1 MEIKNEIDFSIL
13 MSNITIEIFEHLEN
27 ILNNNEKITLL
38 ETDNLKSLKN
48 YLENCEDS
56 RLYLRKTLSSIL
68 YIFSILHK
76 ENKYEL
82 KDLSDTFYKFLS
94 LESKY
99 LNLPMSLFEIN
110 NIEQANNIF
119 DAYFYFYYDFI
130 VNKEDTRLFNNILN
144 IYNKIEEYDLLEH
157 KSTSYI
163 FTPLIICLYDLGL
176 SLQDRELTKKLLKY
190 TKNLESKKDQFLP
203 TITVKTIYN

>member
-27 ILNNNEKITLL
+27 ILNNNEEITLL
-38 ETDNLKSLKN
+38 ETDNLKTLKN

-82 KDLSDTFYKFLS
+82 KDLSNTFYSFLS

-99 LNLPMSLFEIN
+99 LNLPMSLFEIDN
-110 NIEQANNIF
+110 VE
-119 DAYFYFYYDFI
+119 
-130 VNKEDTRLFNNILN
+130 
-144 IYNKIEEYDLLEH
+144 
-157 KSTSYI
+157 
-163 FTPLIICLYDLGL
+163 
-176 SLQDRELTKKLLKY
+176 
-190 TKNLESKKDQFLP
+190 
-203 TITVKTIYN
+203 